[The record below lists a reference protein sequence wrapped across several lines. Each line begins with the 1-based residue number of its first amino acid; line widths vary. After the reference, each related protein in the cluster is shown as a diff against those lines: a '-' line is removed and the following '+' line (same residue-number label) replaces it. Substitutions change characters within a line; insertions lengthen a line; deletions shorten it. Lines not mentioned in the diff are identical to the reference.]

1 VIGEFR
7 GFARIASIAFRGVT
21 AATSSAGGRLRIPTL
36 IARRPVI
43 IIALERAA
51 NAVDGGVEVVED
63 DDMIPPGLRVVRRYC
78 STEAR
83 KRSPLIAPS
92 NGQGVSIRSWRS
104 AARKVVVFQT
114 T

>member
-1 VIGEFR
+1 
-7 GFARIASIAFRGVT
+7 
-21 AATSSAGGRLRIPTL
+21 
-36 IARRPVI
+36 
-43 IIALERAA
+43 
-51 NAVDGGVEVVED
+51 VDGGVEVVED

-92 NGQGVSIRSWRS
+92 NGQGVSIGSWRS